1 MSWLENTKLGYA
13 GGTGVAGEGA
23 CVPRARMAV
32 SERFQGANVVDAG
45 RLSPYWGE
53 HAARYVFALPLV
65 ENKRVLDIACGTGYG
80 IGLLRSKAKFV
91 TGVDIDPVAA
101 NEAKAECGENGAVL
115 LGNGLGLPFKDATF
129 DVITSF
135 ETLEHLDEHSIF
147 LAELKRVLTTDGKL
161 ILSTPNANY
170 SQPVNGVPA
179 NPYHIHEYEP
189 SELKAELETHF
200 TVERFLGQDL
210 DASIQV
216 SPFLDGQNRMPKDV
230 VTQARL
236 FGWKVF
242 NKIPVAT
249 RERLSRSIWGKPFY
263 PTEMDYNF
271 DESAVETAVTL
282 VAVCRTRK

>member
-1 MSWLENTKLGYA
+1 
-13 GGTGVAGEGA
+13 
-23 CVPRARMAV
+23 MAV

-53 HAARYVFALPLV
+53 HAARYVFALPFV

-115 LGNGLGLPFKDATF
+115 LGNGLGLPFDEATF

-135 ETLEHLDEHSIF
+135 ETLEHLHERGDF
-147 LAELKRVLTTDGKL
+147 LAELQRVLTPDGTL

-179 NPYHIHEYEP
+179 NPFHIHEYEP
-189 SELKAELETHF
+189 GELKAELEEYF

-210 DASIQV
+210 NASIKV
-216 SPFLDGQNRMPKDV
+216 SPFFEGQKRMPNDV
-230 VTQARL
+230 GTQARL

-249 RERLSRSIWGKPFY
+249 RERLSQSIWGKPFY
-263 PTEMDYNF
+263 PTEIDYNF
-271 DESAVETAVTL
+271 DEATVATAVTL
-282 VAVCRTRK
+282 VAVCWKRQ